1 MKFRE
6 YQKKSIKS
14 DSNTIINDSKIAYYA
29 LGLVDEAGEVAGKVK
44 KLYRDHD
51 GKLTE
56 EYKKEIAKELG
67 DVIWYISQICTKLDL
82 KLDKVAQ
89 LNLDKLED
97 RMKRN
102 AIKGSGDN
110 R

>member
-1 MKFRE
+1 MKFKD
-6 YQKKSIKS
+6 YQKKSTKS
-14 DSNTIINDSKIAYYA
+14 DTHTIINDSKIAYYA

-67 DVIWYISQICTKLDL
+67 DVIWYISQLCTKLDL
-82 KLDKVAQ
+82 KFEDVAQ